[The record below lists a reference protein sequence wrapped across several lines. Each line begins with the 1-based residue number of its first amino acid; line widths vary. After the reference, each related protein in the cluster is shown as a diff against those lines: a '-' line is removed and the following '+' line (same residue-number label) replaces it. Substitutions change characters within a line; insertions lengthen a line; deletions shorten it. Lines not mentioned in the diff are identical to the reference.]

1 MKKLF
6 NNLFPM
12 LFNIT
17 VTLHAIVPGGNHLL
31 VAQSVMFIMAN
42 KINIWLHF
50 SFVYSCNFSPTTSC
64 CLCFIIKHKLFKG
77 FQPSTYEA
85 RNHTC
90 MPLHTPKT
98 LETCKKKSTPCLI
111 KKTSRC
117 EADRTSKT
125 TTFFI
130 SHSL

>member
-42 KINIWLHF
+42 KINI
-50 SFVYSCNFSPTTSC
+50 
-64 CLCFIIKHKLFKG
+64 
-77 FQPSTYEA
+77 
-85 RNHTC
+85 
-90 MPLHTPKT
+90 
-98 LETCKKKSTPCLI
+98 
-111 KKTSRC
+111 
-117 EADRTSKT
+117 
-125 TTFFI
+125 
-130 SHSL
+130 